1 MQIGIIFTNLKK
13 GGQKVYM
20 SVSITYRWRSMDLR
34 RGYRRK
40 YRKKNNS
47 DIFTLYALWNNMK
60 DDVLA
65 SIVS

>member
-1 MQIGIIFTNLKK
+1 MGLSRRNRRKH
-13 GGQKVYM
+13 
-20 SVSITYRWRSMDLR
+20 RRRSRRKYR

-40 YRKKNNS
+40 YRRKNNS

>member
-1 MQIGIIFTNLKK
+1 MG
-13 GGQKVYM
+13 
-20 SVSITYRWRSMDLR
+20 LR
-34 RGYRRK
+34 RGYRSK